1 LYEWLGESDS
11 VLIGKQNPLICP
23 GFSINKHENQ
33 HFWQNIGFSKPGC
46 GISGSTGASALNGR
60 RIYNRR
66 VQSEEL
72 SPIILAEDLVK
83 VYEAGKLWVTAVR
96 GVSLSVRKGEFVAIV
111 GPSGSGKSTLFYLLG
126 GLTRATKGRVV
137 IDGVDFATLD
147 DGERTRLRKH
157 RIGFVF
163 QKFNLLPTLSA
174 MGNIEIAYTIS
185 GRKEPMDLKYLDYL
199 SDMLSIRGRLKHRP
213 AELSGGEQ
221 QRVAIARAL
230 VTRPAIVL
238 ADEPTGNL
246 DTANSDAVLQM
257 LMRSNRELGQTT
269 LMITHNPEAAAVAS
283 RILYMR
289 DGQIV
294 REEKGSRSDE
304 ALPIA
309 AAPMRV

>member
-1 LYEWLGESDS
+1 M
-11 VLIGKQNPLICP
+11 
-23 GFSINKHENQ
+23 
-33 HFWQNIGFSKPGC
+33 
-46 GISGSTGASALNGR
+46 
-60 RIYNRR
+60 
-66 VQSEEL
+66 QSEAS
-72 SPIILAEDLVK
+72 SPIILAENLTK
-83 VYEAGKLWVTAVR
+83 VYEAGKILVTAVR
-96 GVSLSVRKGEFVAIV
+96 GVSLSVEKGEFVAIV

-126 GLTRATKGRVV
+126 GLTRATEGRVV
-137 IDGVDFATLD
+137 IDGVDFATLN
-147 DGERTRLRKH
+147 DGERTRLRKQ

-174 MGNIEIAYTIS
+174 MGNIEVAYTIS
-185 GRKEPMDLKYLDYL
+185 GRKEPLDLKYLDHL
-199 SDMLSIRGRLKHRP
+199 CDMLSIQGRLKHRP

-246 DTANSDAVLQM
+246 DTKNSDAVLQM

-294 REEKGSRSDE
+294 REEKGSRAGE
-304 ALPIA
+304 ALSVPA
-309 AAPMRV
+309 ASLPV